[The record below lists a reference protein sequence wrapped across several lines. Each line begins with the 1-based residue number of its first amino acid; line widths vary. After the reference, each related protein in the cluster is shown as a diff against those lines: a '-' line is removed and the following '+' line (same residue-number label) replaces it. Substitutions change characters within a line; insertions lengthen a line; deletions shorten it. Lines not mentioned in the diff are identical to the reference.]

1 MSNDTKHSGQV
12 DVIAVIRKHAESH
25 RALAGSD
32 AYSEQEATKLEATL
46 AAVAELI
53 EAQKATRR
61 ELHACQAVIHLA
73 GGFDPAYVTGAQAAI
88 KQADAALANVGSAL

>member
-1 MSNDTKHSGQV
+1 MIGPV
-12 DVIAVIRKHAESH
+12 DVLAEMQADID
-25 RALAGSD
+25 AL
-32 AYSEQEATKLEATL
+32 EQRVLDGEFTL
-46 AAVAELI
+46 SRGYDKVNRLRGLRAAVAELI

-88 KQADAALANVGSAL
+88 KQADAALANVGSAP

>member
-1 MSNDTKHSGQV
+1 MSGPV
-12 DVIAVIRKHAESH
+12 DVLPKLDWYVSVLGKIGSPEQAAD
-25 RALAGSD
+25 LASVR
-32 AYSEQEATKLEATL
+32 

-61 ELHACQAVIHLA
+61 ELRACQAVIHLA

-88 KQADAALANVGSAL
+88 KQADAALANVGGAK